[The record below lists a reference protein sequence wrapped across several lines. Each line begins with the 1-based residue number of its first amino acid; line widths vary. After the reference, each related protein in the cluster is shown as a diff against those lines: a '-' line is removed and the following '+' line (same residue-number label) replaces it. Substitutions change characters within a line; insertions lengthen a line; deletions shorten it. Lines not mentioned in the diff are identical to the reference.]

1 MLRVIAGSARSL
13 ILKTPE
19 GLDTRP
25 TTDRIKETL
34 FNVLQMDIP
43 GSVVIDF
50 FSGSGSLGIESLS
63 RGAKKAYF
71 VDNSREAHACIVEN
85 IKHTHFEDKAV
96 VFNQDSI
103 RASMQIHEPLVDI
116 IFMDP
121 PYNKGLEFELL
132 SVLKTQPYVNEDT
145 IFVVE
150 ASLETDFDAVDS
162 MGYEIIKEKVY
173 KTNKHVFLKIKQE
186 TN

>member
-71 VDNSREAHACIVEN
+71 VDNSREAHA
-85 IKHTHFEDKAV
+85 
-96 VFNQDSI
+96 
-103 RASMQIHEPLVDI
+103 
-116 IFMDP
+116 
-121 PYNKGLEFELL
+121 
-132 SVLKTQPYVNEDT
+132 
-145 IFVVE
+145 
-150 ASLETDFDAVDS
+150 
-162 MGYEIIKEKVY
+162 
-173 KTNKHVFLKIKQE
+173 
-186 TN
+186 